1 MKKITFAVLGMGSR
15 GVVYS
20 GKQLMFP
27 EKMEVVAI
35 ADINPDR
42 IVAANKYLK
51 VPQNRLFHSAEEL
64 FDQPKLADIMMITT
78 QDAQHKD
85 HAIRAM
91 ELGYDL
97 LLEKPISNKLEDVV
111 EIANTAKR
119 LGRTVIVCHV
129 LRYTPFYRQVKKL
142 LQEGVVGKIQSVEA
156 AEWVGHLHFAHS
168 YTRGNWH
175 NSKESSPMILAKCSH
190 DMDIIYW
197 LTESACQKVTSFG
210 SLTHY
215 RKESAPE
222 GAAERCSDCKLEC
235 PWNAH
240 KFYLP
245 RVPKWPTNI
254 IHPEPTVENIT
265 EALKTS
271 NYGRCIYHMDNDV
284 VDHQV
289 VNMEL
294 EGGITATFQ
303 MNGFAIADTRTL
315 HIVGTEGEMMGN
327 FRTHELWYQ
336 RFGEERVHIPA
347 EALGT
352 ETKGHGGGDTGLMH
366 DVLCFLRG
374 DEFDSSS
381 ITLIDRSVESH
392 YMAFAAEESRVAGG
406 QLVEMADF
414 KKKIGVQYSEKLS
427 GQ

>member
-1 MKKITFAVLGMGSR
+1 MKKVTFAVCGMGNR
-15 GVVYS
+15 GAVYA
-20 GKQLMFP
+20 GMQLRYP
-27 EKMEVVAI
+27 EEMEVTAM
-35 ADINPDR
+35 ADTRPER
-42 IVAANKYLK
+42 LAAANKYLQL
-51 VPQNRLFHSAEEL
+51 PPERLFSTAEEM
-64 FDQPKLADIMMITT
+64 FKQPKLADIMMITT
-78 QDAQHKD
+78 QDAQHKG
-85 HAIRAM
+85 HALRAM

-97 LLEKPISNKLEDVV
+97 LLEKPISNKLEDIV

-235 PWNAH
+235 PWNAQ

-245 RVPKWPTNI
+245 RVPKWPTNV
-254 IHPEPTVENIT
+254 IHPEPTLENIT
-265 EALKTS
+265 QLLETS

-303 MNGFAIADTRTL
+303 MNGFANADTRTL

-336 RFGEERVHIPA
+336 RFGEERVNIPA
-347 EALGT
+347 ETLGT
-352 ETKGHGGGDTGLMH
+352 ETKGHGGGDAGLIQN
-366 DVLCFLRG
+366 VIRYYRG

-414 KKKIGVQYSEKLS
+414 KKKIGVQ
-427 GQ
+427 